1 MSHVDRHLGGV
12 AGRLPASIALGL
24 PRNSGIPGTHRA
36 DYTTKAVA
44 VTSDPSTL
52 KTIGQLSTIGL
63 AFVFALA
70 MGFGAGFWLD
80 TRFGTEP
87 WFSLLGF
94 ALGLAAGVLNVV
106 RTMQA
111 VSADE
116 RARQREREQA
126 AKEPR

>member
-1 MSHVDRHLGGV
+1 M
-12 AGRLPASIALGL
+12 
-24 PRNSGIPGTHRA
+24 
-36 DYTTKAVA
+36 
-44 VTSDPSTL
+44 TSDPSTL

-80 TRFGTEP
+80 TRFHTEP

-94 ALGLAAGVLNVV
+94 AVGLAAGVLNVV

-116 RARQREREQA
+116 RARQRERAQA
-126 AKEPR
+126 AKAPR